1 MYGPHVSRLLGTQ
14 EGSVLCGPVNPLLL
28 GLNALT
34 GLLFGMFTTHPLAQN
49 AHLLT
54 LWNTFELLHLQL
66 QFLMF
71 TIHRI
76 YSPLNLRFHSFWVE

>member
-34 GLLFGMFTTHPLAQN
+34 GLLFGMFTTHPLAPN
-49 AHLLT
+49 AHSSLFGILLSRSIF
-54 LWNTFELLHLQL
+54 NSNF
-66 QFLMF
+66 
-71 TIHRI
+71 
-76 YSPLNLRFHSFWVE
+76 